1 MTQFTIRGH
10 DLLAVGPGS
19 GVVGQHSL
27 QLGRLHAAVGV
38 LVDDVL
44 QGAAAGLFPL
54 LLLLRGVAKH
64 QQGGGHHVLRQAE
77 QGPVGLHLLQNVA
90 DVAGADAQAPCGG
103 DGVLG
108 GDIGVGQGQPQVARP
123 GAAGG
128 TAPGGKGVVPLLA
141 VGAEKEHQR
150 GLGDEG
156 LVVAGVGQRV
166 LDGLVGNV

>member
-1 MTQFTIRGH
+1 M
-10 DLLAVGPGS
+10 
-19 GVVGQHSL
+19 
-27 QLGRLHAAVGV
+27 
-38 LVDDVL
+38 DDVL

-54 LLLLRGVAKH
+54 LLLLCGVAKH